1 MRFDCHVHTRPNSIR
16 YGDIEHFNHKEFMGD
31 LKKAGLDG
39 AAIYSLS
46 PTMFGE
52 YSLEFRMNSALEIC
66 KASENLFPFFW
77 INPLEEGAL
86 EQVDI
91 AVEKGYVAFKMIPTF
106 YRIDSDEAMAVIEKI
121 ASVGKPIMFHTG
133 ISWDGEN
140 SSDHHRPGNYE
151 ALIHIPNL
159 KFCLAHIS
167 WPWTDEC
174 IAVFG
179 KFRAAYRSNP
189 NVSCEM
195 FIDVTPGTPDV
206 YREDVFRRMLL
217 SYDMRNSLMFG
228 TDCSIDGRG
237 VVKGYDYSIA
247 KKRMELDDSLYEKY
261 VKEDVEDFKNHVYY
275 KNLLRFLGKDK

>member
-46 PTMFGE
+46 PKMFGE

-91 AVEKGYVAFKMIPTF
+91 AVEKGYDAFKMIPTF

-179 KFRAAYRSNP
+179 KFRASYRSNP
-189 NVSCEM
+189 SVSCEM
-195 FIDVTPGTPDV
+195 FIDVTPGTPKV
-206 YREDVFRRMLL
+206 YRDDVFRRMLL

-237 VVKGYDYSIA
+237 VVEGYDYSIA
-247 KKRMELDDSLYEKY
+247 KKRMELDDRLYEKY